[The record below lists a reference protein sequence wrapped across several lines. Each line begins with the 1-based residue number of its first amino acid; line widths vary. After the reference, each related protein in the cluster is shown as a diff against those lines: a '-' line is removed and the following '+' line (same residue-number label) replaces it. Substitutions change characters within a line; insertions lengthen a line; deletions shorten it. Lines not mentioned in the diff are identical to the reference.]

1 MMSETEVGTQI
12 RVRLAGNLAFEA
24 PLELRDSAQ
33 GADLSAARGREASH
47 HVTSLAMSNPDVLV
61 LGAGPAGLALAGACA
76 RAGLS
81 VAVMAPEP
89 EAPWVPN
96 YGAWAA
102 ELPPEWPTW
111 TEATFPEAVVYV
123 DDTRRHVLPGPYVRV
138 DGRKLQVSL
147 LASVPDLRRGT
158 ARDAPPARLVIDAT
172 GAESPRV
179 PRRAAADPGWQMAW
193 GEVLE
198 VDGATDEMMLMDWR
212 APPPPAGEPPSFLYA
227 MPLPDGR
234 WFAEETVLVSRPGLP
249 LDVLRLRL
257 GRRLDRMG
265 VRVRARHE
273 VERCRIPMGMPL
285 PTGAVPAFGAAAGFI
300 HPATGYSL
308 ATSLRLADP
317 AARAIA
323 GALRGHV
330 GSNVAAV
337 TALHEAC
344 WPAERAR
351 AWAFYRFGM
360 EALLRMDLAS
370 TREFFDTFFRHSPE
384 VWRAWLGGDLPPAG
398 IAAAMLAHFGRV
410 GWTVRGQLVATSLGP
425 EGMRLLS
432 DLVRPG

>member
-1 MMSETEVGTQI
+1 M
-12 RVRLAGNLAFEA
+12 
-24 PLELRDSAQ
+24 P
-33 GADLSAARGREASH
+33 
-47 HVTSLAMSNPDVLV
+47 LAMPTPDVLV
-61 LGAGPAGLALAGACA
+61 LGAGPAGLALAAACA

-89 EAPWVPN
+89 EAPWAPN

-111 TEATFPEAVVYV
+111 AEATFSEAVVHV
-123 DDTRRHVLPGPYVRV
+123 DDARRHVLRGPYVRV
-138 DGRKLQVSL
+138 DGRKLQASL

-158 ARDAPPARLVIDAT
+158 AEDAPAAGLIVDAT

-179 PRRAAADPGWQMAW
+179 PRRAAADPGWQVAW

-198 VDGATDEMMLMDWR
+198 VDGAPNEMLLMDWR
-212 APPPPAGEPPSFLYA
+212 DPAPHAGEPPSFLYA

-234 WFAEETVLVSRPGLP
+234 WFAEETVLVSRPELP
-249 LDVLRLRL
+249 LDALRLRL
-257 GRRLDRMG
+257 GLRLDRMG

-273 VERCRIPMGMPL
+273 IERCRIPMGMPL

-323 GALRGHV
+323 AALGGAPGA
-330 GSNVAAV
+330 NTAAIA
-337 TALHEAC
+337 ALHEAC
-344 WPAERAR
+344 WPADRAR

-360 EALLRMDLAS
+360 EALLRMDLGS
-370 TREFFDTFFRHSPE
+370 VREFFDTFFRHSPE
-384 VWRAWLGGDLPPAG
+384 VWRAWLGGDLPPVG
-398 IAAAMLAHFGRV
+398 IASAMLAHFGRV
-410 GWTVRGQLVATSLGP
+410 GWKVRGQLVSTSLGP
-425 EGMRLLS
+425 DGLRLLG

>member
-1 MMSETEVGTQI
+1 
-12 RVRLAGNLAFEA
+12 
-24 PLELRDSAQ
+24 
-33 GADLSAARGREASH
+33 
-47 HVTSLAMSNPDVLV
+47 MSNPDVLV
-61 LGAGPAGLALAGACA
+61 LGAGPAGLALAAACR

-81 VAVMAPEP
+81 VAVLAPDP
-89 EAPWVPN
+89 EAPWAPN

-102 ELPPEWPTW
+102 ELPPEWPAW
-111 TEATFPEAVVYV
+111 ADATFAEAVVYV
-123 DDTRRHVLPGPYVRV
+123 DDARRHVLPGPYVRV
-138 DGRKLQVSL
+138 DGRELQASL
-147 LASVPDLRRGT
+147 LASVPDRRRGT
-158 ARDAPPARLVIDAT
+158 AEVAPAAGLVVDAT

-179 PRRAAADPGWQMAW
+179 PRRAALDPGWQVAW

-198 VDGATDEMMLMDWR
+198 VDGAPDEMLLLDWR
-212 APPPPAGEPPSFLYA
+212 DPAPPVGEPPSFLYA

-234 WFAEETVLVSRPGLP
+234 WFAEETMLVSRPEFP
-249 LDVLRLRL
+249 LDALRTRL
-257 GRRLDRMG
+257 ARRLDRMG
-265 VRVRARHE
+265 VHVRARHG

-285 PTGAVPAFGAAAGFI
+285 PTGEVAAFGAAAGFI

-323 GALRGHV
+323 GALGGGADPR
-330 GSNVAAV
+330 SSAI
-337 TALHEAC
+337 TALHAAC
-344 WPAERAR
+344 WPTDRVR

-370 TREFFDTFFRHSPE
+370 VREFFDTFFHHSPD

-398 IAAAMLAHFGRV
+398 IASAMLAHFGRV
-410 GWTVRGQLVATSLGP
+410 GWKVRGQLVATSLGP
-425 EGMRLLS
+425 DGLRLLG